1 LDVICEKK
9 QIIMP
14 WKETTTMEQKIE
26 FICEWRTGKYTI
38 TELCKNFE
46 ISRPTAYKLIDRFE
60 KQGFEGLRE
69 QSRTPRKH
77 PNETNEDVIKRI
89 LKLKA
94 KYPLW
99 GAKKIKKLLFN
110 DFTRDDIPSVVTI
123 HNILK
128 RNGLVC
134 PQKRLRRV
142 KPVHPVFDPKECNE
156 VWSADYKGKF
166 LMRNKIYCHP
176 LTIADSKS
184 RFLFT
189 AKGHYHETLKYTKAE
204 FTKVFRKYG
213 IPQQIHTDNGS
224 PFGSVRAIQRFTQ
237 LSYWFI
243 ELGIMPVFSDP
254 AHPEQNG
261 RHERMHRDLKAA
273 CAKPAAYDLKT
284 QQRSLNHF
292 VKEYNHIRPH
302 EALGMGTPAS
312 IHSFSTRPFPERIPQ
327 FDYESNMKILKVTQN
342 GAIRWKS
349 YYWVYLTAALKGK
362 YVGIEDL
369 GNGIWKVFY
378 RNIFLGYFNE
388 NELRTKEKSIRLET
402 NLV

>member
-1 LDVICEKK
+1 
-9 QIIMP
+9 MP

-38 TELCKNFE
+38 TELCKAFE
-46 ISRPTAYKLIDRFE
+46 ISRPTAYRLIDRFE
-60 KQGFEGLRE
+60 KQGFEGLKE
-69 QSRTPRKH
+69 QSRTPRRH
-77 PNETNEDVIKRI
+77 PNETNENIIKGI
-89 LKLKA
+89 LQLKT
-94 KYPLW
+94 KHPRW
-99 GAKKIKKLLFN
+99 GAKKIKILLFN
-110 DFTRDDIPSVVTI
+110 DFTEEEIPSVVTI

-128 RNGLVC
+128 RNGFVC
-134 PQKRLRRV
+134 PQKKMRRV
-142 KPVHPVFDPKECNE
+142 KPVYPIFAPKECNE

-166 LMRNKIYCHP
+166 LMGNKIYCHP

-189 AKGHYHETLKYTKAE
+189 AKGHYHEDLKSAKAE

-224 PFGSVRAIQRFTQ
+224 PFGAVRAIQRFTR

-273 CAKPAAYDLKT
+273 CAKPSAQDLKA

-292 VKEYNHIRPH
+292 VKEYNNIRPH
-302 EALGMGTPAS
+302 EALNMETPAS
-312 IHSFSTRPFPERIPQ
+312 VHSFSTRPFPERIPT
-327 FDYESNMKILKVTQN
+327 FDYEPNMRVLKVTQN
-342 GAIRWKS
+342 GSIRWKS
-349 YYWVYLTAALKGK
+349 YYWVYLTSALKGK

-378 RNIFLGYFNE
+378 RNVFLGYFNE
-388 NELRTKEKSIRLET
+388 NDLRKKEQSTRLET

>member
-1 LDVICEKK
+1 
-9 QIIMP
+9 MP

-26 FICEWRTGKYTI
+26 FICEWRTGKFTI
-38 TELCKNFE
+38 TELCKSFE

-60 KQGFEGLRE
+60 KQGYEGLRE
-69 QSRTPRKH
+69 QSRTPIKH
-77 PNETNEDVIKRI
+77 PNATRENIIEGI
-89 LKLKA
+89 LKLKT
-94 KYPLW
+94 KHPRW
-99 GAKKIKKLLFN
+99 GAKKIKILLFN
-110 DFTRDDIPSVVTI
+110 DFTQEEIPSVVI
-123 HNILK
+123 VHNILK
-128 RNGLVC
+128 KNGLVC
-134 PQKRLRRV
+134 PQKRMRRV
-142 KPVHPVFDPKECNE
+142 KPVHPIFDPKECNE

-166 LMRNKIYCHP
+166 LMGNKIYCHP

-189 AKGHYHETLKYTKAE
+189 ANGHYHETLKSAKAE

-224 PFGSVRAIQRFTQ
+224 PFGSVRAIQRFTR

-243 ELGIMPVFSDP
+243 EIGIIPVFSDP

-273 CAKPAAYDLKT
+273 CTKPVAQDLKA
-284 QQRSLNHF
+284 QQRRLNHF

-302 EALGMGTPAS
+302 EALGMETPAS
-312 IHSFSTRPFPERIPQ
+312 THSFSTKPFPERTPQ
-327 FDYESNMKILKVTQN
+327 FDYDSNMKILKVTQN

-362 YVGIEDL
+362 YVGIENL
-369 GNGIWKVFY
+369 GNGIWKIFY
-378 RNIFLGYFNE
+378 RNVFLGFFNE
-388 NELRTKEKSIRLET
+388 NELRTKEQSTRLET